1 MPVYEEV
8 LEIAHNNVQQLG
20 NQLSELNDLKK
31 LLRDAREIPDQW
43 DEKFKEVAATTSEYT
58 AAINALANTY
68 LEGSN
73 EVIGNNLA
81 ELASANAKLGTQI
94 QALTTYDF
102 ASHFKTLQQEI
113 AEQVKADLRKEIE
126 GVSVATGE
134 LGTTNE
140 TFRQEIQRLHEVDL
154 EAHFNRHQKML
165 SDVFNAINSI
175 NSLLSTNMQTLVQL
189 QAGQAEVQSTLEVQH
204 KELLIKVADNAAAV
218 GRLRGINIIN
228 LIITVIA
235 VLLLAYLAFA
245 K

>member
-1 MPVYEEV
+1 
-8 LEIAHNNVQQLG
+8 
-20 NQLSELNDLKK
+20 
-31 LLRDAREIPDQW
+31 
-43 DEKFKEVAATTSEYT
+43 
-58 AAINALANTY
+58 
-68 LEGSN
+68 
-73 EVIGNNLA
+73 VIGNNLA
-81 ELASANAKLGTQI
+81 ELASANAKLNKQI
-94 QALTTYDF
+94 QTLTTYDF

-113 AEQVKADLRKEIE
+113 AEEVKSDLRKEIE
-126 GVSVATGE
+126 GVSTATGE

-140 TFRQEIQRLHEVDL
+140 AFRQEIQRLHEVDL

-175 NSLLSTNMQTLVQL
+175 NSLLSTNTQTLVQL
-189 QAGQAEVQSTLEVQH
+189 QAGQGEVQSTLEVQH